1 MNQAVATL
9 FFSGY
14 NGFMPE
20 YLWMLL
26 PLLLVPLCMRFAV
39 VQIVLLL
46 ARRHL
51 LPRRLREMEAGWKEA
66 ELASFSAAEKTVRA
80 RLTTLFT
87 PKYEIARDIREILLS
102 LQEIRTGPDGEARDQ
117 LRFSFSVRNA
127 AEVAML
133 AFSDIYA
140 DIHRRPLLRKLYGT
154 RLKWLLRAGN
164 ISRAYSRIMG
174 LPLIRQLSRVR
185 LLFPLLRIALIPL
198 VGLPML
204 ILYLVRSMIT
214 GILFDGSFRYLY
226 ALVLLRISYYGIY
239 LYGGENPLIAGR
251 IQSLKKKEIINA
263 GRRLEEILN
272 PENWDEQS
280 ILFEEGAQRVNAVLR
295 DLGIE
300 TDHHIEDA
308 LKSGETRSRPGART
322 GRILRRLK
330 NAAVLA
336 ARRQVLSSPGSSP
349 GFIEGIKALWQSA
362 AEHYAPQKVPSF
374 EELRLRE
381 IIAGGYFSSVLLLSR
396 LYSAPGIRSTLGRI
410 SVEFAVRINE
420 LTEDELI
427 RGIFTGARRG
437 LRVAGIAGRIRRLQ
451 KTLKARYHPAAL
463 AFSFVSP
470 FALAHIETS
479 IRTAIYHRAARLVL
493 YLWESNQLDRA
504 PEIEEALISPGQD

>member
-1 MNQAVATL
+1 
-9 FFSGY
+9 
-14 NGFMPE
+14 MPV

-26 PLLLVPLCMRFAV
+26 PLVLVPLCMRFLV

-46 ARRHL
+46 ARRRL
-51 LPRRLREMEAGWKEA
+51 LPRRLKEMEKGWKEA
-66 ELASFSAAEKTVRA
+66 ELASFNAAEKTVRS

-87 PKYEIARDIREILLS
+87 PEYKITRDIRDILLS
-102 LQEIRTGPDGEARDQ
+102 LQRLRPGASDSEQDQ

-127 AEVAML
+127 AEVALL

-140 DIHRRPLLRKLYGT
+140 DIHRRPLLRMLYGT

-164 ISRAYSRIMG
+164 ISRGYSRIMK
-174 LPLIRQLSRVR
+174 LPVIRQLSRIR
-185 LLFPLLRIALIPL
+185 LLFPLLRVALVPL
-198 VGLPML
+198 IGFPILV
-204 ILYLVRSMIT
+204 LYLVRSLVT

-226 ALVLLRISYYGIY
+226 ALVLLRITYYGIY
-239 LYGGENPLIAGR
+239 LYGGENPVIAGR
-251 IQSLKKKEIINA
+251 IKSLKKREIIDA
-263 GRRLEEILN
+263 GRRLEEILY
-272 PENWDEQS
+272 PENWEEQS
-280 ILFEEGAQRVNAVLR
+280 PLFEEGALRMNAMLR

-300 TDHHIEDA
+300 ADHHIGDA
-308 LKSGETRSRPGART
+308 ASTAASGRNWGAKG
-322 GRILRRLK
+322 GRILRRIR

-336 ARRQVLSSPGSSP
+336 ARREIFSSGGDSP
-349 GFIEGIKALWQSA
+349 GFMEGISTLWHSA
-362 AEHYAPQKVPSF
+362 AEYYAPDKSPAT

-381 IIAGGYFSSVLLLSR
+381 IIAGGYFGSVLLLSR

-420 LTEDELI
+420 LTEDELFK
-427 RGIFTGARRG
+427 GIFTGARRG
-437 LRVAGIAGRIRRLQ
+437 LRIAGTAGRIRRLQ

-479 IRTAIYHRAARLVL
+479 IRTAIYHRAARLIL
-493 YLWESNQLDRA
+493 YIWEANQRNSPPA
-504 PEIEEALISPGQD
+504 IEDTLISPESE

>member
-1 MNQAVATL
+1 L
-9 FFSGY
+9 LPSFSVDTMGI
-14 NGFMPE
+14 MLE
-20 YLWMLL
+20 YMWMLL

-51 LPRRLREMEAGWKEA
+51 LPRRLREMEAGWKET
-66 ELASFSAAEKTVRA
+66 ELSIFSAAEKTVRA

-87 PKYEIARDIREILLS
+87 PRYEITRDIREILLS
-102 LQEIRTGPDGEARDQ
+102 LQQLRSASAGEKPEQ

-127 AEVAML
+127 AEVALL

-140 DIHRRPLLRKLYGT
+140 DIHRRPLLRRLYGT
-154 RLKWLLRAGN
+154 RLKWLIRAGN
-164 ISRAYSRIMG
+164 ISRTYSRIMG
-174 LPLIRQLSRVR
+174 LPLIRQLSRIR
-185 LLFPLLRIALIPL
+185 LLFPLLRLALIPL
-198 VGLPML
+198 IGLPML
-204 ILYLVRSMIT
+204 ILYLARSLIT
-214 GILFDGSFRYLY
+214 GIFLDASFRYLY

-239 LYGGENPLIAGR
+239 LYGGENPIITGR
-251 IQSLKKKEIINA
+251 IQSLKKKDIIAA

-272 PENWDEQS
+272 PENWNEHS

-300 TDHHIEDA
+300 TDHRIEDA
-308 LKSGETRSRPGART
+308 LRSGEYSGKRRARSR
-322 GRILRRLK
+322 RIFRRIR

-336 ARRQVLSSPGSSP
+336 ARRQIFSSPGDSP
-349 GFIEGIKALWQSA
+349 GFIEGISSLWQSA
-362 AEHYAPQKVPSF
+362 AEHYSPRNNPSF
-374 EELRLRE
+374 EELRVRE
-381 IIAGGYFSSVLLLSR
+381 IIAGGYFSSILLLSR

-427 RGIFTGARRG
+427 RGIFAGALRG
-437 LRVAGIAGRIRRLQ
+437 LRIAGTAGRIRRLQ
-451 KTLKARYHPAAL
+451 KSLKARYHPAAL

-493 YLWESNQLDRA
+493 YIWEANKMKRPPD
-504 PEIEEALISPGQD
+504 IEETLIYH